1 MPGLATAANSHPS
14 ALLGTLR
21 QTPGAIYLLVLLFV
35 GLGLTSP
42 HFLTT
47 HNLVNIALQA
57 AVVTIIALG
66 MTLVILTEGIDLSLG
81 PVLGLCGV
89 VAALLMVR
97 GIPLPAALLAA
108 VAVAIV
114 FGALNGVLAAAIH
127 RDFGHVRN
135 GDQPCNGADRG
146 QLGHRSTDRNPVV
159 QRRQRAAR
167 SS

>member
-81 PVLGLCGV
+81 PVLGLTGV
-89 VAALLMVR
+89 VMGLLVLQGMPLGYALA
-97 GIPLPAALLAA
+97 IA
-108 VAVAIV
+108 VLVGVTAGTI
-114 FGALNGVLAAAIH
+114 NGVLISYVEMPPFIVTLGMFGVAQSLAMVLTQGNSVTGLPPAI
-127 RDFGHVRN
+127 RWFNEG
-135 GDQPCNGADRG
+135 
-146 QLGHRSTDRNPVV
+146 
-159 QRRQRAAR
+159 
-167 SS
+167 